1 MDVKDDYA
9 PTGWESVEIQHNE
22 DGTISFASSADEK
35 IITVETYT
43 DKYDNNKEHTKLGV
57 SQNTI

>member
-35 IITVETYT
+35 SLQLKHILTNMIT
-43 DKYDNNKEHTKLGV
+43 TKNIQNLV
-57 SQNTI
+57 LAQNTI